1 MSRASEEIVLGS
13 LGQSHRKQ
21 NFVSDLKKKLF
32 ELYRIHK
39 KMLVSFNGKDFKLEN
54 LLKCKEF
61 NVKFHFQLPSQPPI
75 QFIAIWFIRKICLMY
90 CVWVYKSK
98 PILPV
103 EGGQGFILVGEAR
116 H

>member
-39 KMLVSFNGKDFKLEN
+39 KMLVGFNGKDFKLEN

-75 QFIAIWFIRKICLMY
+75 QFIAIWFIRKICL
-90 CVWVYKSK
+90 CIVCGFTNPNPFSQWR
-98 PILPV
+98 
-103 EGGQGFILVGEAR
+103 GGKDLS
-116 H
+116 

>member
-39 KMLVSFNGKDFKLEN
+39 KMLVGFNGKDFKLEN

-75 QFIAIWFIRKICLMY
+75 QSSLQFGSSGKYVLCIVCGFTNPNPFSQWR
-90 CVWVYKSK
+90 
-98 PILPV
+98 
-103 EGGQGFILVGEAR
+103 GGKDLS
-116 H
+116 